1 MAGKCGFI
9 YSLIITVESSQIKV
23 IGKWTRL
30 GTMVDGHAHAGT
42 VHYVI
47 LCSCRCN
54 AIDPGCSF
62 SPSLVKHSARKY
74 VNNYVLQWRRFKEE
88 RSISPSLQCITYIS
102 IPCAD
107 WCEDQRLRIRL
118 GSTHSRV
125 GFCSHVFVNAY
136 VTVRTSPHPRQ
147 NPVLFALNS
156 QPR

>member
-54 AIDPGCSF
+54 AIDPGCSYL
-62 SPSLVKHSARKY
+62 SLSGKTFGPEICEQLCPAVAPF
-74 VNNYVLQWRRFKEE
+74 QRRTFHFPE
-88 RSISPSLQCITYIS
+88 LTVY
-102 IPCAD
+102 
-107 WCEDQRLRIRL
+107 
-118 GSTHSRV
+118 
-125 GFCSHVFVNAY
+125 HVY
-136 VTVRTSPHPRQ
+136 LYSVR
-147 NPVLFALNS
+147 
-156 QPR
+156 